1 MEFWVVVAAAGAGY
15 IAQYLQ
21 SSSDNKDN
29 LLEQKQFSK
38 ISTHEQS
45 DNKNLVYQIRE
56 NLCPFRRLARKR
68 AKKEIADEGVFGFR
82 RLNLDSSANCEFAVQ
97 WEPKDYNG
105 REHTITRN
113 KVSSGQFNSTGL
125 PNGMDV
131 LYMGIITGMMSAI
144 IANRRE
150 IEKVN
155 EKLKWTKN
163 LVQELQE
170 ELTVKENANDGYE
183 KPNLYSPSMSA
194 VEPMSFSSE
203 VQVNEP
209 KTSENTN
216 HQVAENHES
225 MSEIEAELEAEL
237 ERLEMSLKVE
247 RISDYVEIDPED
259 EVDVAQGDFKPDY
272 LNMQCSDSSES
283 ERDTSETRIYHSK
296 PANYPVSPRE
306 LSLRLH
312 EVIESR
318 LEAQIKDLETAL
330 RHSQIRAYSL
340 EAQHILSQ
348 MDYASSESE
357 SSAYPQSP
365 YCYNEANEDTIRTM
379 HGSETIF
386 EIDIRSP
393 PLDRALI
400 VRQNM
405 EGK

>member
-15 IAQYLQ
+15 VAQYLQ

-29 LLEQKQFSK
+29 LLQQKQFSK

-56 NLCPFRRLARKR
+56 NLCPFRRLAQKR
-68 AKKEIADEGVFGFR
+68 AKKEITDEGVFGFR
-82 RLNLDSSANCEFAVQ
+82 RLNLDSSADCEFEVQ
-97 WEPKDYNG
+97 WEPGDYNG
-105 REHTITRN
+105 REHTITWN

-125 PNGMDV
+125 PNG
-131 LYMGIITGMMSAI
+131 LALFYMGIITGMMSAI
-144 IANRRE
+144 TANRGE

-155 EKLKWTKN
+155 EKLKWSKN

-170 ELTVKENANDGYE
+170 EPVKEIATDGYE

-194 VEPMSFSSE
+194 VEPMSSSSE

-237 ERLEMSLKVE
+237 ERLEMSMKVE
-247 RISDYVEIDPED
+247 RLSDFVELDPED
-259 EVDVAQGDFKPDY
+259 EVDVAQGELKLDY

-283 ERDTSETRIYHSK
+283 EWDTSETRIYHSK

-318 LEAQIKDLETAL
+318 LEAQIKELETAL
-330 RHSQIRAYSL
+330 YNSQIRAYSL

-365 YCYNEANEDTIRTM
+365 YCYHEANEDTIRTM
-379 HGSETIF
+379 HGSETTF

-393 PLDRALI
+393 PLDIALI
-400 VRQNM
+400 DRPNM